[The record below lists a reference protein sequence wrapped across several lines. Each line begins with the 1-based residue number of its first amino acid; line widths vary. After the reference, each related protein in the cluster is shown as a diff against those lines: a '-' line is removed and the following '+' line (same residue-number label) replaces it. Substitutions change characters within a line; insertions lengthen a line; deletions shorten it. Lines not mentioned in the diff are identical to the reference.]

1 MNRKEILKFITEN
14 QNDRLLDY
22 YDKCY
27 EKLRDLNRQIDKL
40 TLYLIIVVFLY
51 FIASNTTISSLQ
63 IGPANISDISLL
75 LKIIPVLFAFILLQI
90 VVISSQ
96 KAELFTIV
104 KMIFLANYVQ
114 EVNPKHLNNEYNNVF
129 TRLLLPF
136 SYSTEFLK
144 FNTTKESNLNSCI
157 AALLVLPLLSLLF
170 LPFCIEIYML
180 QVIWNNYYGQT
191 LGIIS
196 FWLSI
201 WIMLYFVYYFIT
213 NAIHNYQDNKDE
225 LT

>member
-14 QNDRLLDY
+14 QNERLLDY

-40 TLYLIIVVFLY
+40 TLYLIIIIFLY
-51 FIASNTTISSLQ
+51 FIASSTTISSLQ

-75 LKIIPVLFAFILLQI
+75 LKIIPVIFAFILLQI

-104 KMIFLANYVQ
+104 KMIFLANYIQ
-114 EVNPKHLNNEYNNVF
+114 DVNPKHMDNEHNNVF

-136 SYSTEFLK
+136 SYSIELLK
-144 FNTTKESNLNSCI
+144 FNGKKDNILNNCFG
-157 AALLVLPLLSLLF
+157 ALLGLPLLSLIF
-170 LPFCIEIYML
+170 LPFYFEYYML
-180 QVIWNNYYGQT
+180 KVIWNDYFEQA
-191 LGIIS
+191 LGMVS

-201 WIMLYFVYYFIT
+201 WIMLYLIYYLISNTF
-213 NAIHNYQDNKDE
+213 HNYQENKAE
-225 LT
+225 FK

>member
-14 QNDRLLDY
+14 QNDKLLDY

-27 EKLRDLNRQIDKL
+27 EKLRDLNQQIDKL
-40 TLYLIIVVFLY
+40 SLYLIIIVFLY
-51 FIASNTTISSLQ
+51 FIASSTTISSLQ

-96 KAELFTIV
+96 KSELFTIV
-104 KMIFLANYVQ
+104 KMIFLANYIQ
-114 EVNPKHLNNEYNNVF
+114 DVNPKHMDNEHNNVF

-136 SYSTEFLK
+136 SYSIEFLK
-144 FNTTKESNLNSCI
+144 FNTQKSSNLNSCLG
-157 AALLVLPLLSLLF
+157 ALLVLPLLSLLF
-170 LPFCIEIYML
+170 LPFYFEYYML
-180 QVIWNNYYGQT
+180 KVIWNNYYGQT
-191 LGIIS
+191 LGIVS

-201 WIMLYFVYYFIT
+201 WIMLYLIYYLIS
-213 NAIHNYQDNKDE
+213 NAIHNYQDNKAE
-225 LT
+225 LI